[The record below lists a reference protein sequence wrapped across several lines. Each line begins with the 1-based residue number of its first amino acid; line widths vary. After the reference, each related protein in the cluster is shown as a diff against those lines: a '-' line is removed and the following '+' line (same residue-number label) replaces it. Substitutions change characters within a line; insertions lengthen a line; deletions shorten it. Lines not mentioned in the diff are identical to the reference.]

1 MSGGPSVASRGL
13 KEILAAVKA
22 RKYGKTDEKGSSAS
36 IHQFICC

>member
-22 RKYGKTDEKGSSAS
+22 RKYGKTDENGHLAAL
-36 IHQFICC
+36 